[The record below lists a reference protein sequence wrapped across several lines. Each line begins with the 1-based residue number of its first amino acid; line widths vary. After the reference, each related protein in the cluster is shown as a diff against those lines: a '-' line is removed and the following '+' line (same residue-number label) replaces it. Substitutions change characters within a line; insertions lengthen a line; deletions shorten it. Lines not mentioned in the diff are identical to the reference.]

1 MYETFDVGDKLSA
14 VSWEKKKASGKKEK
28 KILTERRAKRKDERN
43 DFYEKDRFYVLLMP
57 EFF

>member
-14 VSWEKKKASGKKEK
+14 VSGEKKKASGKKEK